1 MKKILTLLSIFSLV
15 IANPFNSV
23 SETQDNKSNEI
34 LNKLSKTYKTYK
46 SVKASFTVTI
56 FNKKS
61 NTKVRQTGQ
70 LYQKGKKFR
79 VNMSG
84 QEIYC
89 DGKTIWTYID
99 GANEVQVSKFDAKS
113 MDINPSEIFT
123 IYEKGFVHKY
133 GGQKV
138 VGTKTL
144 DIVELIPSV
153 AVTSIT
159 SSEGQKVV
167 GTKTLDII
175 ELIPT
180 DKSKGYF
187 KVKLG
192 IDKLAN
198 KVKEMVVYSKN
209 GLETTYDI
217 NKLDANVPINDSY
230 FKFNTKD
237 KPGVIVIDLR

>member
-144 DIVELIPSV
+144 DIVELIP
-153 AVTSIT
+153 
-159 SSEGQKVV
+159 
-167 GTKTLDII
+167 
-175 ELIPT
+175 T

>member
-1 MKKILTLLSIFSLV
+1 MKNIFILLSILSLV

-56 FNKKS
+56 YNKKS

-144 DIVELIPSV
+144 DIVELIP
-153 AVTSIT
+153 
-159 SSEGQKVV
+159 
-167 GTKTLDII
+167 
-175 ELIPT
+175 T

-209 GLETTYDI
+209 GLETTYAI
-217 NKLDANVPINDSY
+217 NELDANVPINESY

>member
-1 MKKILTLLSIFSLV
+1 MSIFSLV

-144 DIVELIPSV
+144 DIVELIP
-153 AVTSIT
+153 
-159 SSEGQKVV
+159 
-167 GTKTLDII
+167 
-175 ELIPT
+175 T

>member
-1 MKKILTLLSIFSLV
+1 MSIFSLV

-56 FNKKS
+56 YNKKS

-144 DIVELIPSV
+144 DIVELIP
-153 AVTSIT
+153 
-159 SSEGQKVV
+159 
-167 GTKTLDII
+167 
-175 ELIPT
+175 T

-209 GLETTYDI
+209 GLETTYAI
-217 NKLDANVPINDSY
+217 NELDANVPINDSY
-230 FKFNTKD
+230 FKFNTRD

>member
-56 FNKKS
+56 YNKKS

-144 DIVELIPSV
+144 DIVELIP
-153 AVTSIT
+153 
-159 SSEGQKVV
+159 
-167 GTKTLDII
+167 
-175 ELIPT
+175 T

>member
-1 MKKILTLLSIFSLV
+1 MSIFSLV

-144 DIVELIPSV
+144 DIVELIP
-153 AVTSIT
+153 
-159 SSEGQKVV
+159 
-167 GTKTLDII
+167 
-175 ELIPT
+175 T

-209 GLETTYDI
+209 GLETTYAI

>member
-1 MKKILTLLSIFSLV
+1 MSIFSLV

-56 FNKKS
+56 YNKKS

-144 DIVELIPSV
+144 DI
-153 AVTSIT
+153 
-159 SSEGQKVV
+159 
-167 GTKTLDII
+167 I

-209 GLETTYDI
+209 GLETTYAI

>member
-1 MKKILTLLSIFSLV
+1 MKKILTLFSIFSLV

-56 FNKKS
+56 YNKKS

-144 DIVELIPSV
+144 DIVELIP
-153 AVTSIT
+153 
-159 SSEGQKVV
+159 
-167 GTKTLDII
+167 
-175 ELIPT
+175 T

-217 NKLDANVPINDSY
+217 IKLDANVPINDSY

>member
-56 FNKKS
+56 YNKKS

-144 DIVELIPSV
+144 DIVELIP
-153 AVTSIT
+153 
-159 SSEGQKVV
+159 
-167 GTKTLDII
+167 
-175 ELIPT
+175 T

-209 GLETTYDI
+209 GLETTYAI
-217 NKLDANVPINDSY
+217 NKLDANVPINESY

>member
-56 FNKKS
+56 YNKKS

-144 DIVELIPSV
+144 DIVELIP
-153 AVTSIT
+153 
-159 SSEGQKVV
+159 
-167 GTKTLDII
+167 
-175 ELIPT
+175 T

-209 GLETTYDI
+209 GLETTYAI
-217 NKLDANVPINDSY
+217 NELDANVPINDSY

>member
-56 FNKKS
+56 YNKKS

-144 DIVELIPSV
+144 DI
-153 AVTSIT
+153 
-159 SSEGQKVV
+159 
-167 GTKTLDII
+167 I
-175 ELIPT
+175 ELTPT
-180 DKSKGYF
+180 NKSKGYF

-209 GLETTYDI
+209 GLETTYAI
-217 NKLDANVPINDSY
+217 NELDANVPINDSY
-230 FKFNTKD
+230 FKFNTRD

>member
-56 FNKKS
+56 YNKKS

-144 DIVELIPSV
+144 DIVELIP
-153 AVTSIT
+153 
-159 SSEGQKVV
+159 
-167 GTKTLDII
+167 
-175 ELIPT
+175 T

-209 GLETTYDI
+209 GLETTYAI

>member
-1 MKKILTLLSIFSLV
+1 MSIFSLV

-56 FNKKS
+56 YNKKS
-61 NTKVRQTGQ
+61 NTKVRQTGK

-144 DIVELIPSV
+144 DIVELIP
-153 AVTSIT
+153 
-159 SSEGQKVV
+159 
-167 GTKTLDII
+167 
-175 ELIPT
+175 T

-209 GLETTYDI
+209 GLETTYAI
-217 NKLDANVPINDSY
+217 NELDANVPINESY

>member
-1 MKKILTLLSIFSLV
+1 MKNIFILLSILSLV

-56 FNKKS
+56 YNKKS

-144 DIVELIPSV
+144 DIVELIP
-153 AVTSIT
+153 
-159 SSEGQKVV
+159 
-167 GTKTLDII
+167 
-175 ELIPT
+175 T

>member
-1 MKKILTLLSIFSLV
+1 MSIFSLV

-56 FNKKS
+56 YNKKS

-138 VGTKTL
+138 VGTKRL
-144 DIVELIPSV
+144 DIV
-153 AVTSIT
+153 
-159 SSEGQKVV
+159 
-167 GTKTLDII
+167 

-209 GLETTYDI
+209 GLETTYAI
-217 NKLDANVPINDSY
+217 NELDANVPINDSY
-230 FKFNTKD
+230 FKFNTRD

>member
-1 MKKILTLLSIFSLV
+1 MSIFSLV
-15 IANPFNSV
+15 IANPFSCI

-89 DGKTIWTYID
+89 DGKTIWTYIE

-144 DIVELIPSV
+144 DIVELIP
-153 AVTSIT
+153 
-159 SSEGQKVV
+159 
-167 GTKTLDII
+167 
-175 ELIPT
+175 T

-209 GLETTYDI
+209 GLETTYAI
-217 NKLDANVPINDSY
+217 NKLDANLPINDSY

>member
-56 FNKKS
+56 YNKKS

-133 GGQKV
+133 GGQKL

-144 DIVELIPSV
+144 DIV
-153 AVTSIT
+153 
-159 SSEGQKVV
+159 
-167 GTKTLDII
+167 

-209 GLETTYDI
+209 GLETTYAI
-217 NKLDANVPINDSY
+217 NELDANVPINESY

>member
-138 VGTKTL
+138 VGTKML
-144 DIVELIPSV
+144 DIV
-153 AVTSIT
+153 
-159 SSEGQKVV
+159 
-167 GTKTLDII
+167 

-209 GLETTYDI
+209 GLETTYAI
-217 NKLDANVPINDSY
+217 NELDANVPINESY

>member
-56 FNKKS
+56 YNKKS

-138 VGTKTL
+138 VGTKML
-144 DIVELIPSV
+144 DIV
-153 AVTSIT
+153 
-159 SSEGQKVV
+159 
-167 GTKTLDII
+167 

>member
-1 MKKILTLLSIFSLV
+1 MKNIFILLSILSLV

-56 FNKKS
+56 YNKKS

-89 DGKTIWTYID
+89 DGKTIWTYIE
-99 GANEVQVSKFDAKS
+99 GANEVQVSKFDAKE

-123 IYEKGFVHKY
+123 IYEKGFEHKY

-144 DIVELIPSV
+144 DIV
-153 AVTSIT
+153 
-159 SSEGQKVV
+159 
-167 GTKTLDII
+167 

-209 GLETTYDI
+209 GLETTYAI
-217 NKLDANVPINDSY
+217 NELDANVPINDSY

>member
-56 FNKKS
+56 YNKKS

-138 VGTKTL
+138 VGTKML
-144 DIVELIPSV
+144 DIV
-153 AVTSIT
+153 
-159 SSEGQKVV
+159 
-167 GTKTLDII
+167 

-209 GLETTYDI
+209 GLETTYAI
-217 NKLDANVPINDSY
+217 NELDANVPINESY

>member
-144 DIVELIPSV
+144 DI
-153 AVTSIT
+153 
-159 SSEGQKVV
+159 
-167 GTKTLDII
+167 I

-209 GLETTYDI
+209 GLETTYAI
-217 NKLDANVPINDSY
+217 NELDANVPINESY

>member
-1 MKKILTLLSIFSLV
+1 MKNIFILLSILSLV

-56 FNKKS
+56 YNKKS

-89 DGKTIWTYID
+89 DGKTIWTYIE
-99 GANEVQVSKFDAKS
+99 GANEVQVSKFDAKE

-123 IYEKGFVHKY
+123 IYEKGFEHKY

-144 DIVELIPSV
+144 DIV
-153 AVTSIT
+153 
-159 SSEGQKVV
+159 
-167 GTKTLDII
+167 

-209 GLETTYDI
+209 GLETTYAI
-217 NKLDANVPINDSY
+217 NELDANVPINESY

>member
-1 MKKILTLLSIFSLV
+1 MSIFSLV

-144 DIVELIPSV
+144 DI
-153 AVTSIT
+153 
-159 SSEGQKVV
+159 
-167 GTKTLDII
+167 I

>member
-1 MKKILTLLSIFSLV
+1 MSIFSLV

-56 FNKKS
+56 YNKKS
-61 NTKVRQTGQ
+61 NTKVRQTGK

-144 DIVELIPSV
+144 DI
-153 AVTSIT
+153 
-159 SSEGQKVV
+159 
-167 GTKTLDII
+167 I

-209 GLETTYDI
+209 GLETTYAI
-217 NKLDANVPINDSY
+217 NELDANVPINESY

>member
-1 MKKILTLLSIFSLV
+1 MKKILILLSIFSLV

-56 FNKKS
+56 YNKKS

-123 IYEKGFVHKY
+123 IYEKGFEHKY

-144 DIVELIPSV
+144 DIV
-153 AVTSIT
+153 
-159 SSEGQKVV
+159 
-167 GTKTLDII
+167 

-209 GLETTYDI
+209 GLETTYAIDE
-217 NKLDANVPINDSY
+217 LDANVPINDSY

>member
-1 MKKILTLLSIFSLV
+1 MKKIFILLSILSLV

-89 DGKTIWTYID
+89 DGKTIWTYIE
-99 GANEVQVSKFDAKS
+99 GANEVQVSKFDAKA

-144 DIVELIPSV
+144 DIVEL
-153 AVTSIT
+153 T
-159 SSEGQKVV
+159 
-167 GTKTLDII
+167 
-175 ELIPT
+175 PT

-209 GLETTYDI
+209 GLETTYAI
-217 NKLDANVPINDSY
+217 NELDANVSINDSY

>member
-1 MKKILTLLSIFSLV
+1 MSIFSLV

-56 FNKKS
+56 YNKKS

-144 DIVELIPSV
+144 DIVELIP
-153 AVTSIT
+153 
-159 SSEGQKVV
+159 
-167 GTKTLDII
+167 
-175 ELIPT
+175 T

>member
-56 FNKKS
+56 YNKKS

-144 DIVELIPSV
+144 DIVELIP
-153 AVTSIT
+153 
-159 SSEGQKVV
+159 
-167 GTKTLDII
+167 
-175 ELIPT
+175 T

-209 GLETTYDI
+209 GLETTYAI
-217 NKLDANVPINDSY
+217 NELDANVPINESY

>member
-56 FNKKS
+56 YNKKS

-144 DIVELIPSV
+144 DI
-153 AVTSIT
+153 
-159 SSEGQKVV
+159 
-167 GTKTLDII
+167 I

-209 GLETTYDI
+209 GLETTYAI
-217 NKLDANVPINDSY
+217 NELDANVPINESY